1 MPADEINISGT
12 TTPTIARRARPK
24 SSTSQVVQVA
34 THTPISLRNV
44 SKGMRDIFGI
54 PLRCNRRLR
63 PKARVTK
70 NGFSN
75 LHGCPAEDFVRQPPT
90 FTLP

>member
-1 MPADEINISGT
+1 VPAGEINISGT
-12 TTPTIARRARPK
+12 TTPTIARRAAPE

-34 THTPISLRNV
+34 MHTPISLRNV
-44 SKGMRDIFGI
+44 SKGVRDIFRI
-54 PLRCNRRLR
+54 HLRCNRRLR

-75 LHGCPAEDFVRQPPT
+75 LHGCSAEDFVRQRPT